1 VSLLALAV
9 SGRGLVDPREPVVHA
24 DDEAFLRGRGAFET
38 MRVYGGRPVALRRH
52 LARLSESAARLGLP
66 PPDLQEIEALVSAA
80 IEASAAEEAML
91 RIYATP
97 GSEYGGSPVALVL
110 VADLPADL
118 DELRTRGLRAISVE
132 FRPADL
138 IGGVKSTSYALNM
151 IAVDQAKARGA
162 DDAVFLAGD
171 GTVLEATTSN
181 LLWRGERTLYTP
193 ALDLG
198 VLAGV
203 TRAVLVEAAP
213 GLGYEVEEGIFPVSE
228 LEAAEEAFTSSSVRE
243 VMAVVTLDGR
253 PIGNGAP
260 GEAARELQAA
270 LREAACR

>member
-1 VSLLALAV
+1 
-9 SGRGLVDPREPVVHA
+9 
-24 DDEAFLRGRGAFET
+24 
-38 MRVYGGRPVALRRH
+38 
-52 LARLSESAARLGLP
+52 
-66 PPDLQEIEALVSAA
+66 
-80 IEASAAEEAML
+80 ML

-181 LLWRGERTLYTP
+181 LLWRGGRTLYTP